1 MSGTA
6 EYIYQRARDIGMDKM
21 RLIVFRNALRKGISE
36 EDAAQIAEIAPED
49 IARYRE
55 KLNSLRENK
64 EPL

>member
-6 EYIYQRARDIGMDKM
+6 EYIYQLARDIGKDQM
-21 RLIVFRNALRKGISE
+21 RLIVFRNALRKDIPE

-64 EPL
+64 EAL

>member
-6 EYIYQRARDIGMDKM
+6 EYFYQLGMDKM

-49 IARYRE
+49 IGQYRE
-55 KLNSLRENK
+55 KLKSLRENK
-64 EPL
+64 ETL

>member
-6 EYIYQRARDIGMDKM
+6 EYIYQLGMDKM
-21 RLIVFRNALRKGISE
+21 RLIVFRNALRKGIPE

-55 KLNSLRENK
+55 KLKSQMANK
-64 EPL
+64 EAL